1 MHTFNGK
8 SLQRL
13 IQIDVKLL
21 KKNHVKIIF
30 KLRVE
35 IRQRN
40 FFSCMYFYFRMN
52 CDRKN
57 HTKWTIFQ

>member
-40 FFSCMYFYFRMN
+40 FFAVCISIL
-52 CDRKN
+52 K
-57 HTKWTIFQ
+57 